1 MELVNLSSCAT
12 ALADRTIDNDRPL
25 LAESLISAEKAGTY
39 GCLLSIAMM
48 SEEGQVS
55 RVFLLT
61 SCVKSELSRISSRA
75 AKRRNDRIL
84 HVTLG
89 VGARRDFFIFFCDA
103 CQCCTHC
110 NCVLAVNFNLS
121 WPARY
126 GFLCCRPARCH
137 GSYVRTTKLE
147 HCNIETK
154 DINIP

>member
-75 AKRRNDRIL
+75 AKRRNDRSYMLLWESAQEETFSFFSAMLVSAVLTATAFSQSALTYRGL
-84 HVTLG
+84 HATAFYV
-89 VGARRDFFIFFCDA
+89 VG
-103 CQCCTHC
+103 
-110 NCVLAVNFNLS
+110 L
-121 WPARY
+121 
-126 GFLCCRPARCH
+126 H
-137 GSYVRTTKLE
+137 GATVHMSEPL
-147 HCNIETK
+147 N
-154 DINIP
+154 